1 MYVLS
6 GKTDAVSSPEICRVN
21 IPPKRFYS
29 NSEVIQELDDSYTL
43 SHTESTP
50 TQSQSSNP
58 SVPSSQF
65 TQPSSDSV
73 FTELQPATIQE
84 VKSLLN
90 SQESSWDTHVYFN
103 EPLVKTTMNFSF
115 ETSFDE
121 LTGKNVNNKQRK
133 RAPQSENFFYKKYN
147 CPTSGTDFFTIN
159 N

>member
-1 MYVLS
+1 MS

-21 IPPKRFYS
+21 IPPKIFYS

-58 SVPSSQF
+58 SVPSYQF

-84 VKSLLN
+84 VVIA
-90 SQESSWDTHVYFN
+90 Q
-103 EPLVKTTMNFSF
+103 FSRIF
-115 ETSFDE
+115 LGHSRVLQRAPCQNYDE
-121 LTGKNVNNKQRK
+121 LFV
-133 RAPQSENFFYKKYN
+133 
-147 CPTSGTDFFTIN
+147 
-159 N
+159 